1 MPNPRSGAVGLG
13 RNCLVSWLSLLATVL
28 WVQGVLAEAYP
39 QGRLS
44 GNPTPVA
51 APPSLG
57 AYSLMH
63 AACDSEVAW
72 TEAML
77 ALSGEALS
85 LLCGPTQMASNP
97 TSSQDESALADI
109 FPALE
114 WKSIQETVR
123 LRPTAGASVGMTW
136 FGTYDGEVSV
146 LNLPI
151 IGTNLLSMSSG
162 LVNFG
167 SAAGVGLGGVYAQ
180 FGLELPLYY
189 KYPKFWSL
197 NFVLGTIY
205 NLGFFLN
212 ETWESTGIWGG
223 GPKFILE
230 LGILRITTTFGV
242 GYAGRYCR
250 SFLCDAGVGGSI
262 SLNFVLIEETTGLPR
277 QYPDR
282 SK

>member
-1 MPNPRSGAVGLG
+1 M
-13 RNCLVSWLSLLATVL
+13 LVL
-28 WVQGVLAEAYP
+28 P
-39 QGRLS
+39 
-44 GNPTPVA
+44 
-51 APPSLG
+51 
-57 AYSLMH
+57 
-63 AACDSEVAW
+63 D
-72 TEAML
+72 
-77 ALSGEALS
+77 EALS
-85 LLCGPTQMASNP
+85 LLCEPTQIASNP
-97 TSSQDESALADI
+97 TSSPDESAPADI

-123 LRPTAGASVGMTW
+123 LRPTAGASVGMNW
-136 FGTYDGEVSV
+136 FGTFDGEVSV

-151 IGTNLLSMSSG
+151 IGTNLVSMSSG
-162 LVNFG
+162 LINFG
-167 SAAGVGLGGVYAQ
+167 SAVGVGLGGVYAQ

-189 KYPKFWSL
+189 KYPRFWSL
-197 NFVLGTIY
+197 NFMLGTNY

-230 LGILRITTTFGV
+230 LGILRISTTFAV

-262 SLNFVLIEETTGLPR
+262 SLSLALIEETTGLPQ

-282 SK
+282 SQ